1 MAIATTALAHFST
14 SSIKTVQRVLCLLK
28 SLYHTYANLPPSIHR
43 LHKNCNTIQQNHQHQ
58 HCITATS
65 LLTVIMSSKRKDLLK
80 PKPKPKPKG
89 RAKAQ
94 EPQTEN
100 DFLDAADEFEQA
112 AGKWRAGD
120 AVKAAR
126 FFNRAIEAYN
136 EGLKRYPQSFDL
148 AYNK

>member
-1 MAIATTALAHFST
+1 M
-14 SSIKTVQRVLCLLK
+14 
-28 SLYHTYANLPPSIHR
+28 PP
-43 LHKNCNTIQQNHQHQ
+43 
-58 HCITATS
+58 
-65 LLTVIMSSKRKDLLK
+65 KRKDFL
-80 PKPKPKPKG
+80 KPKPKG

-100 DFLDAADEFEQA
+100 DFLDAADEFEQV

-126 FFNRAIEAYN
+126 FFNRAIEAYS

-148 AYNK
+148 AYNKSVYMPPQCTASANNEQGKPPICYHRR